1 MKEVSYPVKGM
12 TCAACVSRV
21 EKILT
26 KVEGIQDISV
36 NLANEKAYFK
46 INETTDINKAVD
58 LLNEYGYS
66 LDIKTEKKEETIEDT
81 NSEFNKLKRDFIF
94 SLVLTIPIFVTSM
107 TIDLFFMDKITPFF
121 QENINK
127 ILLLLTTPIIF
138 IPAKRFYIAFWKNFK
153 HFSADMNTLIA
164 IGTGAAYGY
173 SVLAV
178 LFPQVISHHKMPHVY
193 FESAAVIITLILL
206 GKLLEGNAKEKTK
219 STIKKLLELKPKTAI
234 VLVNGKEIKTDLTD
248 LKLNDVVV
256 IKPGEKI
263 AADGIITTG
272 YSSIDESMITGESI
286 PVEKTIGQKV
296 IGGTIN
302 SSGTFTFQITT
313 LGDNSV
319 LGKIIK
325 LVETAQGS
333 KAPIQKLADKI
344 ASIFVPIVIG
354 IAILTFL
361 YWFFIG
367 SDYSFSTALIN
378 FVSVLIIACPC
389 ALGLATPTAIMVG
402 TGKGANLGIL
412 IKNGEV
418 LETTNKITA
427 IVLDKTG
434 TLTEGKPEVV
444 NFVSNDIKEEELLKL
459 VGSVENKSEHP
470 LAKAIVKFIGAKN
483 IEFISPY
490 SFESKTGFGVTAV
503 VETKNIIIGNEKFLN
518 SLDIK
523 TNIFDEQISKLSSE
537 GKTVILA
544 AINSVCTALFAL
556 QDKPKPSSILAIK
569 EFEELGIKTYMVTGD
584 NKRSADFL
592 AKQLNIKNY
601 YAEALPDKK
610 VEIIDKLQ
618 KEGKIV
624 AMVGD
629 GINDAPALAKA
640 NIGIAIGSGTD
651 IAIESA
657 DIILVNNNIL
667 NVVKSITLSK
677 KVLAAIK
684 QNLFWAFVYNIIGI
698 PLAALGMLNPMIG
711 ALAMSFSS
719 VSVVTNSLRLRKAKI

>member
-1 MKEVSYPVKGM
+1 MKEVSYPIKGM
-12 TCAACVSRV
+12 TCAACVTRV
-21 EKILT
+21 EKIL
-26 KVEGIQDISV
+26 KKIDGIQDISV

-46 INETTDINKAVD
+46 IDETVDINKAVN

-66 LDIKTEKKEETIEDT
+66 LDITTEKKDNITDEK
-81 NSEFNKLKRDFIF
+81 SLEFAKLKSDFIF
-94 SLVLTIPIFVTSM
+94 ALVLSVPVFVTSM
-107 TIDLFFMDKITPFF
+107 TIDMFFMDKVTPLF

-127 ILLLLTTPIIF
+127 ILLILTTPIIF
-138 IPAKRFYIAFWKNFK
+138 IPAKRFFIAFWKNLK

-164 IGTGAAYGY
+164 IGTGSAYGY
-173 SVLAV
+173 SVLAT
-178 LFPQVISHHKMPHVY
+178 LFPQVFAHHGTPHVY
-193 FESAAVIITLILL
+193 FESAVVIITLILL

-219 STIKKLLELKPKTAI
+219 STIKKLLELKPKTATI
-234 VLVNGKEIKTDLTD
+234 IVNGKETKTDLTE

-263 AADGIITTG
+263 AADGIIITG

-286 PVEKTIGQKV
+286 PVEKTVGNKV

-302 SSGTFTFQITT
+302 YSGTFTFQISS
-313 LGDNSV
+313 LGNNSV

-325 LVETAQGS
+325 LVEAAQGS

-344 ASIFVPIVIG
+344 AGIFVPVVIG
-354 IAILTFL
+354 IALLTFI
-361 YWFFIG
+361 YWFFMG
-367 SDYSFSTALIN
+367 TDYSFSASLIN

-418 LETTNKITA
+418 LESTNKITA

-444 NFVSNDIKEEELLKL
+444 NFVSNYDEKDLLTL

-470 LAKAIVKFIGAKN
+470 LAKAITKFIRTKN
-483 IEFISPY
+483 IEFITPAN
-490 SFESKTGFGVTAV
+490 FESKTGFGLTGSIQS
-503 VETKNIIIGNEKFLN
+503 KDIKIGNEKFLT
-518 SLDIK
+518 SLNIS
-523 TNIFDEQISKLSSE
+523 TNVFSDEINKLSSE
-537 GKTVILA
+537 GKTVVLA
-544 AINSVCTALFAL
+544 AIDSVCVGLFAL
-556 QDKPKPSSILAIK
+556 QDKPKPTSILAIK
-569 EFEELGIKTYMVTGD
+569 EFERLGIKTYMVTGD
-584 NKRSADFL
+584 NQKSADFL

-601 YAEALPDKK
+601 FAEVLPHQK
-610 VEIIDKLQ
+610 VEIIEKLQ
-618 KEGKIV
+618 DEGQIT

-640 NIGIAIGSGTD
+640 DISIAIGSGTD

-657 DIILVNNNIL
+657 DIILVNSDIL
-667 NVVKSITLSK
+667 NVVKAISLSK
-677 KVLAAIK
+677 KVLTAIK
-684 QNLFWAFVYNIIGI
+684 QNLFWAFIYNIIGI
-698 PLAALGMLNPMIG
+698 PLAALGLLNPMIG

-719 VSVVTNSLRLRKAKI
+719 VSVVTNSLRLKKAKI

>member
-21 EKILT
+21 EKILK

-46 INETTDINKAVD
+46 INETTDINEAVD
-58 LLNEYGYS
+58 KLNEYGYI
-66 LDIKTEKKEETIEDT
+66 LDIKTEKKADSVEETS
-81 NSEFNKLKRDFIF
+81 NEFNKLKSDFIF
-94 SLVLTIPIFVTSM
+94 ALVLTIPIFVTSM
-107 TIDLFFMDKITPFF
+107 TIDLFFMEKITPFF
-121 QENINK
+121 QENVNK

-138 IPAKRFYIAFWKNFK
+138 IPAKRFYIAFWKNLK

-178 LFPQVISHHKMPHVY
+178 LFPHIISHHKMPHVY

-234 VLVNGKEIKTDLTD
+234 ILVNGKEIKTDLTD

-286 PVEKTIGQKV
+286 PVEKTVGQKV

-302 SSGTFTFQITT
+302 YSGTFTFQITT

-344 ASIFVPIVIG
+344 ASIFVPIVIV
-354 IAILTFL
+354 IALLTFL

-402 TGKGANLGIL
+402 TGKGATLGIL

-444 NFVSNDIKEEELLKL
+444 NFVSYYTNEEDLLKL

-470 LAKAIVKFIGAKN
+470 LAKAIVKFINTKN
-483 IEFISPY
+483 IKFVTPDN
-490 SFESKTGFGVTAV
+490 FESKTGFGLTGV
-503 VETKNIIIGNEKFLN
+503 VETTNVIIGNEKFLN
-518 SLDIK
+518 SLDIS

-544 AINSVCTALFAL
+544 AINSVCVALFAL
-556 QDKPKPSSILAIK
+556 QDKPKSSSILAIK

-610 VEIIDKLQ
+610 VEIIDMLQ